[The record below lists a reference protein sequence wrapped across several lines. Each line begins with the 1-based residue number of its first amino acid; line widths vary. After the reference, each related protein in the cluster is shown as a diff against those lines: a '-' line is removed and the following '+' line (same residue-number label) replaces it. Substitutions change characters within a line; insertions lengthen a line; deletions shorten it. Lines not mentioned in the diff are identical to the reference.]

1 VVSQRVRLGGHLKL
15 QAEFG
20 AGSSGPEQIHGTAIV
35 TDIINSR
42 TKLWYSQS
50 QGAAEGRISGMAVSM
65 HTRSAHGHR
74 HTINHLILSV
84 YLGLTLVWFGLV
96 CFVMRHVSLCTIGMR
111 VCHVGNRA
119 RCAIVFMRELRLCR
133 TLLHI

>member
-1 VVSQRVRLGGHLKL
+1 MSQRVRLGGHLKL

-50 QGAAEGRISGMAVSM
+50 QGAAQGRISDMAVSM
-65 HTRSAHGHR
+65 HTQSAHGHR
-74 HTINHLILSV
+74 HTINHLIPSV
-84 YLGLTLVWFGLV
+84 YLGLTLVYFAL
-96 CFVMRHVSLCTIGMR
+96 LCGMSPYVLEVLGMR
-111 VCHVGNRA
+111 VCHMGNRA
-119 RCAIVFMRELRLCR
+119 RCAIVFMRELRLCC
-133 TLLHI
+133 TLLHL